1 MGVHVEIVGGKKNTD
16 EYEASIRLKEL
27 LAELPGNVIGEVVV
41 FPSATLFGQAV
52 KDIDIVVLGE
62 LRNYEP
68 QLKIIDNGEE
78 LNETVCVKSICLTIE
93 VKSHDASVI
102 SRQGTDWLVPYGNR
116 THNVTDQS
124 NKQKIALMNFFN
136 YQLQVSPY
144 ITNVIWFTETTQDEI
159 NNLKKITNRKLDS
172 NVLSGDSSFKDFVQQ
187 VVLQTNPHKYHGK
200 YVYDVIPYE
209 NSLEQFSKAMSF
221 FSVQKKGM
229 GELTRKRV
237 EQITKKSIDNIV
249 MSSGEGKISI
259 YRGRAGTG
267 KTIGLI
273 QTAIHLVDDEEKRVL
288 ILTYNKLLVAD
299 IKRLFALAELPDM
312 FEDQCVE
319 ITTLHAFYYRL
330 LNRCVYDGK
339 LDSSAYLDNY
349 ESFIKEAIELLNDE
363 AAMDI
368 VREQCSEDSELDWD
382 YVFVDEAQDWT
393 SYERDLLLR
402 VFKPEQIVV
411 ADGGQ
416 QFVRKIS
423 PCDWLVVKDRNN
435 VKLKKCLRQKKNL
448 IKFLNNI
455 NDYYEIN
462 TGKIVGS
469 EEMNGGRV
477 LVVSSD
483 DTLYSVIRDEV
494 NRTVQMG
501 NTKYDCLCMVSP
513 DLVQKSAGERR
524 FKRKEDF
531 LNLGIDIWDGTN
543 PDNRDNYGISAEQ
556 MRVIQYD
563 SARGLEGWL
572 CICMNLDTFI
582 EDKMKEYQSDSI
594 RNELLLESEEELK
607 TKYLLN
613 WLFVPLTRAIETI
626 VISVADVDSEI
637 GKMLKELSL
646 SNPDY
651 ITWL

>member
-1 MGVHVEIVGGKKNTD
+1 M
-16 EYEASIRLKEL
+16 
-27 LAELPGNVIGEVVV
+27 
-41 FPSATLFGQAV
+41 
-52 KDIDIVVLGE
+52 
-62 LRNYEP
+62 
-68 QLKIIDNGEE
+68 
-78 LNETVCVKSICLTIE
+78 
-93 VKSHDASVI
+93 
-102 SRQGTDWLVPYGNR
+102 PYGKR

-221 FSVQKKGM
+221 FSVQKNGM

-462 TGKIVGS
+462 TGKIVGP

-483 DTLYSVIRDEV
+483 DTLHSVIRDEV